1 MGKIKK
7 FDDFINEAMSLEDLK
22 SNDEYKFNKSLKQF
36 IVAKSFISWK
46 KYASSGE
53 PSTMAIEGASI
64 LEDILIEGACPTL
77 KDAINFAITRELE
90 SAEWAKFESSDLEK
104 DIPRTGGY
112 YPNNKVHLLTL
123 HMLDIDWNAED
134 PRESNED
141 EMPESA
147 FTEHKDEY
155 YLIIETPGNIEEI
168 KEIEDKKSEE

>member
-1 MGKIKK
+1 MGKIKT
-7 FDDFINEAMSLEDLK
+7 FDDFVNEAMTLK
-22 SNDEYKFNKSLKQF
+22 DIQSNVDYKYNKSLKQF
-36 IVAKSFISWK
+36 IVAKSFISWER
-46 KYASSGE
+46 YASSGE

-90 SAEWAKFESSDLEK
+90 LAEWAKYESYDLEK

-123 HMLDIDWNAED
+123 HMLDIDYDKED

-141 EMPESA
+141 EMPESE
-147 FTEHKDEY
+147 FTEHIDEY
-155 YLIIETPGNIEEI
+155 YLIIETPGDIEEI